1 MISRWQLSIALLI
14 ALAVHAAA
22 FVGFNAPTPVTQPP
36 QATGVQIDL
45 TMLGQPAPSKAPTQP
60 EPLPEPVVEAP
71 APEPAPAP
79 IPEPVAPTPPA
90 PEAIAIKQKEVEKP
104 KPVAKEKTPPKPERV
119 VKRVEP
125 KPKPAP
131 AQSAK
136 PTETVAK
143 NQTTASAP
151 ASSAASSAAKAAPAG
166 VAASPAVRQSYF
178 DQIAAKLARSKRYPK
193 ASHRRGEEGEAKL
206 AFVLDRT
213 GNVLESYIVSSSGS
227 ARLDRAALDMLKR
240 AQPLPPFP
248 DTLSQSTLKI
258 EVPVSFRLRS

>member
-1 MISRWQLSIALLI
+1 M
-14 ALAVHAAA
+14 
-22 FVGFNAPTPVTQPP
+22 
-36 QATGVQIDL
+36 
-45 TMLGQPAPSKAPTQP
+45 P
-60 EPLPEPVVEAP
+60 EPIVEAP
-71 APEPAPAP
+71 APEPTPEP
-79 IPEPVAPTPPA
+79 LPEPVAPTPPA

-104 KPVAKEKTPPKPERV
+104 KPVVKEKTPPKPERV

-131 AQSAK
+131 TQSAK
-136 PTETVAK
+136 PAETVAK
-143 NQTTASAP
+143 TQSTANTQ
-151 ASSAASSAAKAAPAG
+151 ASSNASSAAKAAAAPAG
-166 VAASPAVRQSYF
+166 VAVNPAVRQSYF

-227 ARLDRAALDMLKR
+227 ARLDRAALEMLKR

-248 DTLSQSTLKI
+248 DNLTQSTLKI

>member
-1 MISRWQLSIALLI
+1 MISRGQLSIALLI

-22 FVGFNAPTPVTQPP
+22 FIGFNAPTPVIQPP

-71 APEPAPAP
+71 APEPT
-79 IPEPVAPTPPA
+79 PEPVAPTPPA

-131 AQSAK
+131 TQSTK

-143 NQTTASAP
+143 TQTTANTQT
-151 ASSAASSAAKAAPAG
+151 SSAASSAAKAAPVG
-166 VAASPAVRQSYF
+166 VAVSPAVRQSYF

-248 DTLSQSTLKI
+248 ETLSQSTLKI